1 MTSLWRP
8 PCPCDVRC
16 LHAAP
21 AQVGAFTALGRA
33 LSAAGVLLLGTLRP
47 AGSGRLA
54 RSLLRAMGIRWSVVG
69 APLRPGSLLAGNHV
83 SWLDIVVMMAIDDR
97 IRLVSK
103 VEVGDWPVIGR
114 MARASGTIFVDRSRP
129 RSLPGTVAEVTAAL
143 RKGDLVQVFPEG
155 TTTCGAHPARWRP
168 AFLQA
173 AVDAQAPVQ
182 RFTLLFSTA
191 AAAFVEGENLL
202 QSLRRVLRV
211 RGLSV
216 TVLVDEPQRADAGRR
231 QLALRLSPKR
241 LVALGGR

>member
-1 MTSLWRP
+1 
-8 PCPCDVRC
+8 
-16 LHAAP
+16 
-21 AQVGAFTALGRA
+21 
-33 LSAAGVLLLGTLRP
+33 
-47 AGSGRLA
+47 
-54 RSLLRAMGIRWSVVG
+54 
-69 APLRPGSLLAGNHV
+69 
-83 SWLDIVVMMAIDDR
+83 
-97 IRLVSK
+97 
-103 VEVGDWPVIGR
+103 
-114 MARASGTIFVDRSRP
+114 
-129 RSLPGTVAEVTAAL
+129 GTVAEVTAAL